1 MTIRLGDRSRPASRS
16 PRSGRP
22 SAEGALKIT
31 TSVVRVRYA
40 ETDKMGIVYYA
51 NYLVWFEIG
60 RTDWLR
66 DTGWTYRAMEEDGIQ
81 LPVIEAHCEYRQGA
95 RYDDEVEIRTRAHKL
110 SPVRIQFDYE
120 AVRRPDGAV
129 LATGHTVHATID
141 RQGRPTRMP
150 DRVKD
155 LLA

>member
-1 MTIRLGDRSRPASRS
+1 
-16 PRSGRP
+16 
-22 SAEGALKIT
+22 
-31 TSVVRVRYA
+31 
-40 ETDKMGIVYYA
+40 MGIVYYA

>member
-1 MTIRLGDRSRPASRS
+1 MTLRLGNRSGSRS
-16 PRSGRP
+16 PRSGPAATSRQ
-22 SAEGALKIT
+22 T
-31 TSVVRVRYA
+31 TSTVRVRYA

-51 NYLVWFEIG
+51 NYLIWFEIG

-66 DTGWTYRAMEEDGIQ
+66 ATGSTYRSMEEDGIQ

-95 RYDDEVEIRTRAHKL
+95 RYDDDVEIRTSARKL
-110 SPVRIQFDYE
+110 SPVRVQFDYE

-141 RQGRPTRMP
+141 RSGRPVRMP
-150 DRVKD
+150 DRVRT
-155 LLA
+155 LFV

>member
-1 MTIRLGDRSRPASRS
+1 MTTANPHPSPAR
-16 PRSGRP
+16 R
-22 SAEGALKIT
+22 
-31 TSVVRVRYA
+31 TSTSLVRVRYA

-51 NYLVWFEIG
+51 NYLVWYEIG

-95 RYDDEVEIRTRAHKL
+95 RYDDDVEIRTRAQKL

-120 AVRRPDGAV
+120 AVRRADGAV
-129 LATGHTVHATID
+129 LASGYTVHATID

-155 LLA
+155 LFA

>member
-1 MTIRLGDRSRPASRS
+1 MTLRLGARARS
-16 PRSGRP
+16 PRSGHDQVT
-22 SAEGALKIT
+22 STKTT
-31 TSVVRVRYA
+31 TSTVRVRYA
-40 ETDKMGIVYYA
+40 ETDKMGVVYYA

-66 DTGWTYRAMEEDGIQ
+66 DSGWTYRSMEEDGTQ

-95 RYDDEVEIRTRAHKL
+95 RYDDEVGVRTKAQKL
-110 SPVRIQFDYE
+110 SPVRIRFDYE
-120 AVRRPDGAV
+120 IVRGDQV

-141 RQGRPTRMP
+141 MQGRPVRMP

-155 LLA
+155 LFA